1 MTVSASAFHSDAVS
15 NSSTRR
21 PFLLCYHSLT
31 HCQRFLRYAS
41 RSVHDNKDVP
51 RTRSIADEILLEV
64 DPHQRVVFV
73 DKRSVGTCRG

>member
-1 MTVSASAFHSDAVS
+1 MTVSASAFHSDDVS

-31 HCQRFLRYAS
+31 HCQRFLRNAS
-41 RSVHDNKDVP
+41 RSVHHNEDVP
-51 RTRSIADEILLEV
+51 RSRSIADEIILEV
-64 DPHQRVVFV
+64 HPHQRVAVV